1 MKTIVAASVLATALF
16 IATPALA
23 AEGEM
28 PADDNSAL
36 VGLAIGAAFI
46 IVGTVAGAV
55 SVTLRER
62 AARKRPK
69 KLYED

>member
-1 MKTIVAASVLATALF
+1 MKTFASAIVLATTLLT
-16 IATPALA
+16 ATPAFA
-23 AEGEM
+23 AEAPT

>member
-1 MKTIVAASVLATALF
+1 MKSILTIAVFAISLFAAS
-16 IATPALA
+16 PAFA
-23 AEGEM
+23 AETETG
-28 PADDNSAL
+28 ADDNSAL
-36 VGLAIGAAFI
+36 VGLAIGASFI
-46 IVGTVAGAV
+46 IVGTIAGAV

>member
-1 MKTIVAASVLATALF
+1 MKTIAAASVLATALF
-16 IATPALA
+16 TATPALA